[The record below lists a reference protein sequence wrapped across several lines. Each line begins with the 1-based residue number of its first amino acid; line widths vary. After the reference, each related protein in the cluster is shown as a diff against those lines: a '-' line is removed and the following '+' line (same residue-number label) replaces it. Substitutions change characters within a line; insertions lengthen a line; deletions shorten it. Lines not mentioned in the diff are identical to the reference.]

1 MIVLIPSYEPDEKLV
16 RLVRALHRA
25 DEGITVLLVN
35 DGSGPEYD
43 RIFDSAAALGSTV
56 IGHRV
61 NRGKG
66 FALKRGFAY
75 VEQHFPDQDVVCA
88 DCDGQH
94 SVVDILRVAR
104 EVAAHPDQ
112 VVLGSRKFTGTVP
125 VTSRF
130 GNAATRIAFARSTGQ
145 RLYDTQTGLRGYP
158 ASLLAWLQTID
169 GDRFEYELNVLLQAA
184 EAGLTIKE
192 LPIETIYL
200 EGNASSHFRPLID
213 SARVYAPLVKF
224 SLSSL
229 TAFATDLG
237 LLLAVKGLTDNLFV
251 AVVSA
256 RLVSSTINFATNRH
270 LVFGNRRG
278 RSFGASAVRYFS
290 LVGVIVCANYAS
302 MHFLYETIGLGLLAS
317 KLITEAA
324 LFTASYQL
332 QKRLVFTPDEPRL
345 HPRVAAPTRT
355 AATVERPRVLPKKLG
370 ELVRA
375 QTDALSGRR

>member
-1 MIVLIPSYEPDEKLV
+1 L
-16 RLVRALHRA
+16 
-25 DEGITVLLVN
+25 
-35 DGSGPEYD
+35 
-43 RIFDSAAALGSTV
+43 STFC
-56 IGHRV
+56 G
-61 NRGKG
+61 
-66 FALKRGFAY
+66 
-75 VEQHFPDQDVVCA
+75 
-88 DCDGQH
+88 
-94 SVVDILRVAR
+94 VAQ
-104 EVAAHPDQ
+104 EVAAHPDRL
-112 VVLGSRKFTGTVP
+112 VLGSRKFTGTVP
-125 VTSRF
+125 ATSRF

-158 ASLLAWLQTID
+158 ASLLEWLQTID

-251 AVVSA
+251 AVVTA

-278 RSFGASAVRYFS
+278 RSFTASAVRYFS
-290 LVGVIVCANYAS
+290 LVGAIMCANYAS
-302 MHFLYETIGLGLLAS
+302 MHFLYETVGLGLLSS
-317 KLITEAA
+317 KLITEAG

-332 QKRLVFTPDEPRL
+332 QKRLVFTPSDDEPRL
-345 HPRVAAPTRT
+345 HSRVAATTQGAASASARESCRRSSASSYEPKPTRSADDVDQ
-355 AATVERPRVLPKKLG
+355 AARQRHHRSRNDLARP
-370 ELVRA
+370 
-375 QTDALSGRR
+375 